1 MAKDLEDNGW
11 PRERSPDLLV
21 SHPLGSVVLL
31 KSSRVDPEREK
42 KEPSIWDLKRL
53 RRERQ
58 PSEYDIVAAVAT
70 GKTRDSLVL
79 TV

>member
-42 KEPSIWDLKRL
+42 KKSLPSGTSNAYGESGNPLSTTSSQLL
-53 RRERQ
+53 RPERH
-58 PSEYDIVAAVAT
+58 ET
-70 GKTRDSLVL
+70 LWF
-79 TV
+79 